1 MARSPDDMTA
11 TQRNDEIAGILSEGA
26 LRLRSKIIRKTSRLR
41 DIPLD
46 SSARQSV
53 HAPTPNDGDSA

>member
-11 TQRNDEIAGILSEGA
+11 TQRIDEIAGILSEGV
-26 LRLRSKIIRKTSRLR
+26 LRLRSNIIRKTSRLR

-46 SSARQSV
+46 SFSYQSV
-53 HAPTPNDGDSA
+53 HVATPNDGDSA